1 MPKPVTLSSDFQT
14 FLDACPAPMLLFE
27 VKGFRIL
34 AANDAA
40 VQSHGYSKAE
50 FAARTIMDLRP
61 AYDVARITKLA
72 SRFLDTPDAAGR
84 SVHLTRDGAEIVFDV
99 RTQVIHVDGQLCKLA
114 VLHDV
119 TRQVRQEEAVQA
131 QMAQAAARER
141 GATALA
147 RRFAELVNLAP
158 GRFVILS
165 PEDLEVVAVSD
176 GYLAVT
182 GAARED
188 VIGLP
193 LFAEAASTDGV
204 LLSSLRRVTQTGAQD
219 LLRQVALPF
228 AKAGTTLWAAVN
240 IPLKAPDGAV
250 VFILHSLID
259 RVKGDASPADDTVP
273 TAVAPAAITLE
284 ALEKLEAALR
294 AQDLA
299 RLSQRLS
306 DREAVLRA
314 TGRLL
319 NVHEWRFDIETGQL
333 EWVNEVFCLFGLPV
347 STKAPDFDAY
357 VAMVHPDDRAQMV
370 DNFHQFFESTAHE
383 FFFAH
388 RIVRPDGTIVH
399 LRGGAEKIC
408 DDGRAM
414 LNGVVQDVTPERE
427 AAAEAERRDYLLRIA
442 GELGGIG
449 GWRVDLARKLCEWS
463 PETAQ
468 IHELPGTS
476 EIGLEQAFSFYQDDY
491 RDRISR
497 QFYACANDGTPFD
510 DVLRLVTAR
519 GNFAWIRV
527 IGAAERNAKGEI
539 TAVHGALQDLT
550 EMVRLNEQRSA
561 LREKL
566 LDTVEG
572 MSDGFVTLDADWC
585 FNYVNSR
592 AEALLQHSRK
602 ALLGKNLW
610 EVFPEGV
617 GSVFEREF
625 RQARDTGTSSFFDA
639 QYAPLRTWFRVTA
652 SPSGAELAVYFR
664 DISEDRAR
672 AQKLRLL
679 QSAVERMNDIVLI
692 TRAGEIDAPLGPR
705 IVYANRAFERL
716 TGFSVAEV
724 AGQTPR
730 ILQGAETD
738 RTELGRIRDALA
750 RCEPVRAELVNYSRD
765 GRKYWVEID
774 VTPLTDDLGTAT
786 HFVSLQRDI
795 TARREAELQIRLD
808 EERFR
813 LIAGAM
819 NDVIWDLDIHSGTIW
834 WSNQLKAVFGYDPE
848 GGFNI
853 DDWRACIHPDDRARV
868 QDSIAHFLS
877 GDLAHWQ
884 DEYRFIRADGSIAYV
899 SDRGSTICDPTGRAV
914 RAVGAISDQTA
925 AREAEAHIRQAQK
938 LEAVGQLT
946 GGVAHDFNNLLTV
959 ILGNAE
965 LLVDA
970 LEADSRLRS
979 LAEMV
984 ASAAERGSEL
994 TGRLLTFARKQPL
1007 DPVLTDLNAQV
1018 RAILPLIQHS
1028 LGEAIKVK
1036 TALAKDLWLAEI
1048 DAGQLEAALLN
1059 LALNARDAMRAGGE
1073 VTIETTN
1080 VWLDAEAGGRLGIRE
1095 GRYATVSVTDT
1106 GTGMPPELMERVLE
1120 PFFTTKGTG
1129 SGLGLPMVYGFV
1141 TQSGGYLK
1149 IRSEIGEGASV
1160 TLYFPQSASSAAAHN
1175 GRGAGTEFASGSEHI
1190 LVVEDDPFVRQHVV
1204 AAVKS
1209 LGYKV
1214 SAAEDG
1220 PSALQ
1225 FLTRPE
1231 AADLRLLFTDIVMPG
1246 GMNGRQLAEQ
1256 ATRLRPDLC
1265 VLYTSGY
1272 TENAITQQG
1281 RLEPGVHLLSKP
1293 YRRQDLSAKLRAV
1306 LDGVTDGSAR
1316 KP

>member
-27 VKGFRIL
+27 VEGFRIL

-40 VQSHGYSKAE
+40 VESHGYSKAE

-61 AYDVARITKLA
+61 AYDVPRITKLA

-84 SVHLTRDGAEIVFDV
+84 SVHVTRDGAEIVFDV
-99 RTQVIHVDGQLCKLA
+99 RTQVMHVDGRLCKLA

-119 TRQVRQEEAVQA
+119 THQVEQEKAVQA

-158 GRFVILS
+158 GRFVILA
-165 PEDLEVVAVSD
+165 PEDLGVVSVSD
-176 GYLAVT
+176 GYLAVA
-182 GAARED
+182 GAVRED

-193 LFAEAASTDGV
+193 LFAEAASADGA
-204 LLSSLRRVTQTGAQD
+204 LLSSLRRVALTGARD
-219 LLRQVALPF
+219 VLRDVALPF
-228 AKAGTTLWAAVN
+228 ATDEPQHWAVVN

-259 RVKGDASPADDTVP
+259 RVKEDASSGDETVS
-273 TAVAPAAITLE
+273 AALAPETITLD
-284 ALEKLEAALR
+284 ALEKLETALR

-299 RLSQRLS
+299 RLSRRLA

-370 DNFHQFFESTAHE
+370 ENFHQFFDSAAHE

-388 RIVRPDGTIVH
+388 RIVRPDGTVVH

-408 DDGRAM
+408 DNGRAM

-427 AAAEAERRDYLLRIA
+427 AAAEAQRRDYLLRIA

-449 GWRVDLARKLCEWS
+449 GWRVDLARRLCEWS

-468 IHELPGTS
+468 IHELPGTR
-476 EIGLEQAFSFYQDDY
+476 EIGLEQAFSFYQEDY
-491 RDRISR
+491 RDRISE
-497 QFYACANDGTPFD
+497 QFHACASQGTPFD

-519 GNFAWIRV
+519 GNSAWIRV
-527 IGAAERNAKGEI
+527 IGAPERNAKGEI

-550 EMVRLNEQRSA
+550 EMVRLNEQRNA

-572 MSDGFVTLDADWC
+572 MADGFVTLDADWC
-585 FNYVNSR
+585 FTYVNRR
-592 AEALLQHSRK
+592 AEALLQHPRDT
-602 ALLGKNLW
+602 LLGRTLW
-610 EVFPEGV
+610 DVFPEAV
-617 GSVFEREF
+617 GSVFEQEF
-625 RQARDTGTSSFFDA
+625 RRARDTGTSSFFDA
-639 QYAPLRTWFRVTA
+639 KYEPLKTWFRVTA
-652 SPSGAELAVYFR
+652 SPSGTELAVYFR

-692 TRAGEIDAPLGPR
+692 TKAGEIEAPRGPQ
-705 IVYANRAFERL
+705 IVYANKAFERL
-716 TGFSVAEV
+716 TGFSVAEA

-738 RTELGRIRDALA
+738 RAELDRIRDALA

-765 GRKYWVEID
+765 GQKYWVEID
-774 VTPLTDDLGTAT
+774 VTPLTDDIGAVT

-813 LIAGAM
+813 LIAGAT
-819 NDVIWDLDIHSGTIW
+819 NDVIWDWDMRSGSIW
-834 WSNQLKAVFGYDPE
+834 WSNQLKAVLGYDPE
-848 GGFNI
+848 AGFNI
-853 DDWRACIHPDDRARV
+853 DDWHRAVHPEDQERLMQAVAQFRR
-868 QDSIAHFLS
+868 
-877 GDLAHWQ
+877 GDVAHWQ
-884 DEYRFIRADGSIAYV
+884 DEYRLVRSDGSVAYV
-899 SDRGSTICDPTGRAV
+899 SDRGSIIRDATGQSV
-914 RAVGAISDQTA
+914 RAVGAITDLTA
-925 AREAEAHIRQAQK
+925 AREAEAQIRQAQK

-970 LEADSRLRS
+970 LEADSGLRT

-984 ASAAERGSEL
+984 ASAAERGAEL

-1007 DPVLTDLNAQV
+1007 DPVLTDLNTQV

-1028 LGEAIKVK
+1028 LGEAIKVQ
-1036 TALAKDLWLAEI
+1036 TSLATDLWLAEI

-1073 VTIETTN
+1073 VMIETAN

-1106 GTGMPPELMERVLE
+1106 GTGMPPEVLERVLE

-1149 IRSEIGEGASV
+1149 IRSELGEGACV
-1160 TLYFPQSASSAAAHN
+1160 TLYFPQSASSAAAH
-1175 GRGAGTEFASGSEHI
+1175 RGSGTDTGFASGSEHI

-1293 YRRQDLSAKLRAV
+1293 YRRQDLAEKLRAV
-1306 LDGVTDGSAR
+1306 LDGVTEGYAR
-1316 KP
+1316 NP